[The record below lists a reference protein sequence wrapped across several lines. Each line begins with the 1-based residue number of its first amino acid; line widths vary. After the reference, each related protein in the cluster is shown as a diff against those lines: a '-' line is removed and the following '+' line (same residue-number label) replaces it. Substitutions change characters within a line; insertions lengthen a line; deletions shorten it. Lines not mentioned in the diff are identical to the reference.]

1 MRRAA
6 RVDDNQAE
14 IVAALRLAGCNV
26 QSIAAVGRGCPDI
39 IVERSAASAPGVPPV
54 VMMEIKDGNKVRSA
68 RQLTEA
74 EAQFHD
80 RWAES
85 VASGAL
91 VVVESV
97 DDARWAMGL
106 AVAKQL

>member
-1 MRRAA
+1 LRRAA

-39 IVERSAASAPGVPPV
+39 IVGLKERV
-54 VMMEIKDGNKVRSA
+54 VLMEIKDGDKVPSA
-68 RQLTEA
+68 RKLTQDEQA
-74 EAQFHD
+74 WHD
-80 RWAES
+80 LWADQRR
-85 VASGAL
+85 SGAV

-97 DDARWAMGL
+97 ADARRAMGL
-106 AVAKQL
+106 AVAARV